1 MVACFNSCLFVIF
14 KKLNFIRLSI
24 KIRDFL
30 IYSSEKQRGIKKVEN
45 IKIAIWGFGAMGSG
59 MAEML
64 LEKKGVEIIG
74 VCDKAPSRVGK
85 DMYEVLGISREG
97 RKEII
102 IKEEIDEV
110 LNGQKC
116 DVCLCATDS
125 FTKAAFPRL
134 SHILKK
140 GINVISTAEEMAY
153 PKAQNPELAAEL
165 DKIAKEN
172 GVSILGTGINP
183 GLMMDLLVVTLTGA
197 MRSVDHITA
206 KRVNSLS
213 PFGHAVMEEQGVG
226 LTKDDFI
233 DKTKK
238 GELAGH
244 VGFAESIE
252 MIADAIGWNLEK
264 PISQSQEPIVTDVF
278 RKTKY
283 VEVEPGN
290 VAGCSME
297 GFGRIDGSVKIE
309 MYHPQQV
316 EPQLGGTL
324 TGDYIT
330 LKGSPE
336 INMAI
341 NPEVQGGI
349 GTIAMSVNMIPQII
363 NAKPGLKTML
373 DLPVPRA
380 IMGDMRDLIERD

>member
-1 MVACFNSCLFVIF
+1 M
-14 KKLNFIRLSI
+14 
-24 KIRDFL
+24 
-30 IYSSEKQRGIKKVEN
+30 EN
-45 IKIAIWGFGAMGSG
+45 IKVAIWGFGAMGSG
-59 MAEML
+59 MASML
-64 LEKKGVEIIG
+64 LEKQGVEIIG

-85 DMYEVLGISREG
+85 SMYEVLGIPQNG
-97 RKEII
+97 RKDII
-102 IKEEIDEV
+102 IKDEIDQV

-134 SHILKK
+134 SHVLKK
-140 GINVISTAEEMAY
+140 GINVVSTAEEMSY

-197 MRSVDHITA
+197 MQRVDHVTA
-206 KRVNSLS
+206 RRVNSLS

-226 LTKDDFI
+226 LSKEEFI
-233 DKTKK
+233 HKTET

-244 VGFAESIE
+244 VGFAESIN
-252 MIADAIGWNLEK
+252 MIADAIGWEVEN
-264 PISQSQEPIVTDVF
+264 PIKQQQAPIVSDVF

-283 VEVEPGN
+283 VEVAAGN

-297 GFGRIDGSVKIE
+297 GFGTVNGEVKIE

-316 EPQLGGTL
+316 EPQLGGTA
-324 TGDYIT
+324 TGDYII

-341 NPEVQGGI
+341 TPEVDGGI
-349 GTIAMSVNMIPQII
+349 GTIAMSVNMIPHII

-380 IMGDMRDLIERD
+380 IMGDMRKLIERD

>member
-1 MVACFNSCLFVIF
+1 M
-14 KKLNFIRLSI
+14 
-24 KIRDFL
+24 
-30 IYSSEKQRGIKKVEN
+30 EN
-45 IKIAIWGFGAMGSG
+45 IKVAIWGFGAMGSG
-59 MAEML
+59 MAAML
-64 LEKKGVEIIG
+64 LEKQGVEIIG

-85 DMYEVLGISREG
+85 SMYEVLGIPQNG

-102 IKEEIDEV
+102 IKDEIDDV
-110 LNGQKC
+110 LNGKKC

-134 SHILKK
+134 AHVLKK
-140 GINVISTAEEMAY
+140 GINVVSTAEEMSY

-165 DKIAKEN
+165 DRIAKEN

-197 MRSVDHITA
+197 MQRVDHVTA
-206 KRVNSLS
+206 RRVNSLS

-226 LTKDDFI
+226 LTKEDFI
-233 DKTKK
+233 HKTET

-244 VGFAESIE
+244 VGFAESIN
-252 MIADAIGWNLEK
+252 MIADAIGWEVEN
-264 PISQSQEPIVTDVF
+264 PIKQQQAPIVSDVF

-283 VEVEPGN
+283 VEVAAGN

-297 GFGRIDGSVKIE
+297 GFGTVNGEVKIE

-316 EPQLGGTL
+316 EPQLGGTA
-324 TGDYIT
+324 TGDYII

-336 INMAI
+336 ISMAI
-341 NPEVQGGI
+341 TPEVDGGI
-349 GTIAMSVNMIPQII
+349 GTIAMSVNMIPHII
-363 NAKPGLKTML
+363 NSKPGLKTML

-380 IMGDMRDLIERD
+380 IMGDMRKLIDRD